1 MPAQTRAF
9 LFSDLRGYSAYTERH
24 GDRAARELLGR
35 YRRAVRE
42 VIGTFNGAEIR
53 TEGDSFYVVFDSV
66 SDAVQGGL
74 AILASLERERA
85 DQPAEPINVGIGIHA
100 GESED
105 SDEGIVSGAVNVAAR
120 ICSQALPGE
129 LLVSDTVRA
138 LTRTYMDVRFQP
150 RGKRRLKGI
159 ADPVVLYRAVPASDG
174 VPQGDRVAAGTSR
187 RWLMRGGIAIAAAA
201 AVLAVAIVGGTLLRA
216 SAAFDQSGPSP
227 RDSESTAPSRESEGD
242 LLAPST
248 SAAASISLAGS
259 PSATALGPY
268 PTDAELALLAE
279 VDLDASVCVRADT
292 DEIPTAPHPHQTTY
306 YRPDVE
312 AAVRC
317 PIAGGMNVYYFKLIA
332 SIAADPMAFGEDI
345 AEEIVL
351 SLAGRREISAGACTA
366 QTPALESWEFGDSN
380 GRLLCDPG
388 HQPLEL
394 FWTYDGSNLLGKAD
408 GRELSTLLE
417 WWNDHAR
424 FAAGPPGE

>member
-35 YRRAVRE
+35 YRRVVRE

-53 TEGDSFYVVFDSV
+53 TEGDSFYVVFASV
-66 SDAVQGGL
+66 SDAVLGGL

-85 DQPAEPINVGIGIHA
+85 EQPADPINVGIGVHA

-105 SDEGIVSGAVNVAAR
+105 SEEGIVSGAVNVAAR
-120 ICSQALPGE
+120 ICAQAQPGE

-138 LTRTYMDVRFQP
+138 LTRTYMDVLFQP
-150 RGKRRLKGI
+150 RGRRRLKGI
-159 ADPVVLYRAVPASDG
+159 ADPIALYRAVPVAEG
-174 VPQGDRVAAGTSR
+174 NPRGDRVAAGMSR

-201 AVLAVAIVGGTLLRA
+201 AVLAVAIVGGTLLRE
-216 SAAFDQSGPSP
+216 SAAFDQSPAAGN
-227 RDSESTAPSRESEGD
+227 ESSAPSGRSAGD
-242 LLAPST
+242 PSAPST
-248 SAAASISLAGS
+248 PAASTLAAS
-259 PSATALGPY
+259 PSPGVLGPY

-279 VDLDASVCVRADT
+279 VDMDAAACVRADA
-292 DEIPTAPHPHQTTY
+292 DEIPTAPHPHQDSY

-317 PIAGGMNVYYFKLIA
+317 PVTGGVSVYYYKLLA
-332 SIAADPMAFGEDI
+332 SIAADPMAFPEDL
-345 AEEIVL
+345 ADEIVI
-351 SLAGRREISAGACTA
+351 SLAGRREISAGACSA
-366 QTPALESWEFGDSN
+366 QASALESWEFGESS
-380 GRLLCDPG
+380 GWLLCDPG

-394 FWTYDGSNLLGKAD
+394 FWTYDGTNLLGKAE
-408 GRELSTLLE
+408 GRDLGTLLE
-417 WWNDHAR
+417 WWADHAR
-424 FAAGPPGE
+424 FAAGPPRD

>member
-1 MPAQTRAF
+1 VPAQTRAF
-9 LFSDLRGYSAYTERH
+9 LFSDLRGYSAYTERR

-35 YRRAVRE
+35 YRRVVRE

-53 TEGDSFYVVFDSV
+53 TEGDSFYVVFASV

-85 DQPAEPINVGIGIHA
+85 DQPEEPINVGIGIHA

-105 SDEGIVSGAVNVAAR
+105 SEEGIVSGAVNVAAR
-120 ICSQALPGE
+120 ICAQAQSGE

-150 RGKRRLKGI
+150 RGRRRLKGI
-159 ADPVVLYRAVPASDG
+159 GDPIALYRAAPVAEG
-174 VPQGDRVAAGTSR
+174 VPRGDQLAEGDSR
-187 RWLMRGGIAIAAAA
+187 RWLMRGGIAIAGAA
-201 AVLAVAIVGGTLLRA
+201 AVLTVAIVGGTLLRE
-216 SAAFDQSGPSP
+216 SAAFDLSGPP
-227 RDSESTAPSRESEGD
+227 LGESESTGASGESEGD
-242 LLAPST
+242 SSAPST
-248 SAAASISLAGS
+248 PAGASSSPAGS
-259 PSATALGPY
+259 PSAAALGPY
-268 PTDAELALLAE
+268 PTDAELALLAD
-279 VDLDASVCVRADT
+279 VDLDASACVRADT
-292 DEIPTAPHPHQTTY
+292 DEIPTAPHPHQPTY

-317 PIAGGMNVYYFKLIA
+317 PLAGGMNVYYFKLIA
-332 SIAADPMAFGEDI
+332 SIAADPMAFGKDI

-366 QTPALESWEFGDSN
+366 ETPALELWEFGDSK

-408 GRELSTLLE
+408 GREFSRLLE

-424 FAAGPPGE
+424 FAAGPPGD